1 MAKKNALAYPQF
13 SRRKRKRF
21 HYKESLHLHL
31 ETLFLSMQSFDSVAI
46 GNPERHE
53 SHNQRNVTTEPSD
66 ERNLSPG
73 FIQLRT
79 PARINI
85 CSATQQPPGTKLE
98 MI

>member
-1 MAKKNALAYPQF
+1 MSRVVVSLNKVVKN
-13 SRRKRKRF
+13 
-21 HYKESLHLHL
+21 
-31 ETLFLSMQSFDSVAI
+31 I
-46 GNPERHE
+46 
-53 SHNQRNVTTEPSD
+53 NVTTESSV

-98 MI
+98 TIWHRRAIQTTRQGNAIQCGT